1 MAEGKQKPGVMIY
14 FDSIR
19 PALTRLND
27 EQCGSL
33 FRAILD
39 YAEYGVITDLEPI
52 TGMVFDLLRPKID
65 RDSDRYEESREQ
77 RQHAVYAREAKRRGE
92 QPLSFSEWRVYRAA
106 TNDNGPISP
115 DNEST
120 GPYPSTTTA
129 TDISSTT
136 ATSLSTSSSG
146 SSSAT
151 GEGKAGERGCKGE
164 GEGKPEKL
172 YVSWLEHMDKG
183 DRQAAFAVSNELFKM
198 GFNVDP
204 VTKKLSKRL

>member
-14 FDSIR
+14 FDNIR
-19 PALTRLND
+19 PALNRLND

-39 YAEYGVITDLEPI
+39 YAEYGVIADLEPI

-106 TNDNGPISP
+106 SNDNGPIIP
-115 DNEST
+115 DND
-120 GPYPSTTTA
+120 PYPSTSTSTTTSPSITPSTSPTVSTTTA
-129 TDISSTT
+129 GKGTEK
-136 ATSLSTSSSG
+136 G
-146 SSSAT
+146 SK
-151 GEGKAGERGCKGE
+151 GKGR
-164 GEGKPEKL
+164 GKPDLSAEVSALFDEWGREMDSKHAQNAGMIANQL
-172 YVSWLEHMDKG
+172 YGLGYVV
-183 DRQAAFAVSNELFKM
+183 DRETREIK
-198 GFNVDP
+198 P
-204 VTKKLSKRL
+204 R